1 MEEVIAWLTENLSAE
16 KIALFAQFLVSGGAL
31 TWAVGIYNKFK
42 TQTVKTP
49 EQISTQVNASVKTS
63 VKESLQN
70 SLNPLKEQVE
80 QIKAQ
85 NKVLAESLALLAS
98 NTPESRIALLN
109 NISKIDSNNEIVEQA
124 TQAVEQEIKAEAEQ
138 EKKVEDAIAAL
149 EKPVEFL

>member
-1 MEEVIAWLTENLSAE
+1 MEEVILWLTENLSAE
-16 KIALFAQFLVSGGAL
+16 KIAIFAQFLVSGGAL
-31 TWAVGIYNKFK
+31 TWAVGIYSKFK
-42 TQTVKTP
+42 TQSVKTP

-70 SLNPLKEQVE
+70 SLNPIKDQVE

-109 NISKIDSNNEIVEQA
+109 NISKIDSNNAIVEQA
-124 TQAVEQEIKAEAEQ
+124 THAVEQEIKAEEEQ
-138 EKKVEDAIAAL
+138 EKKVEEAIAEL
-149 EKPVEFL
+149 ERPVEFL